1 MTEGG
6 ENKVEKPN
14 KLDIMIAKMMN
25 KVFRKR
31 LLLHALRTGEVP
43 KFRRISR
50 HERRAMMSK
59 AKHKKSFTLVELS
72 IVLSILGILISGLF
86 AGKKLIAHSEVAAT
100 IKQIE
105 IYRKAINTFYQTYG
119 WLPGDF
125 PNAQYQL
132 APKGYENKTPE
143 EIVSLITSNR
153 TQADKIPINGE
164 GRGKVFQ
171 CIRKLN
177 NTSNYYSEAFGVWSH
192 LGAAELI
199 DKQYSNLCKTIN
211 SASTYK
217 CVEPGYNMPEYEYGS
232 GNGVYY
238 FTNLMHNINKS
249 DANGNGNCRWGLI
262 ADQLRTDIEAN
273 QHHALVIASFND
285 YTSNDDQSG
294 VNEELCGS
302 LTYVKSYLL
311 PLKGVVPVETMNAI
325 DAKIDDGLPLT
336 GYVFGV
342 NEAHKYTFE
351 VHKTHTTSDGKVN
364 KPNRCANTDE
374 QYMYSALTETQ
385 LQDENFKTLNTY
397 RTHDNAAKC
406 IGVFSFSEF

>member
-1 MTEGG
+1 MHWSVCNATVLIMTEGG
-6 ENKVEKPN
+6 ENKVEKPS

-50 HERRAMMSK
+50 HDRRAMMSR
-59 AKHKKSFTLVELS
+59 AKHKRSFTLVELS
-72 IVLSILGILISGLF
+72 IVLSILGILISGLL
-86 AGKKLIAHSEVAAT
+86 AGKKLIANSEVAAT

-119 WLPGDF
+119 YLPGDF

-132 APKGYENKTPE
+132 APKGYETKTPAE
-143 EIVSLITSNR
+143 LVSLISSNR
-153 TQADKIPINGE
+153 AQADKIPINGE

-177 NTSNYYSEAFGVWSH
+177 NTANYYSEAFGVWSH
-192 LGAAELI
+192 LGAAGLI

-211 SASTYK
+211 SGITYQ

-238 FTNLMHNINKS
+238 FTNLMHGIT
-249 DANGNGNCRWGLI
+249 NGGATPRWGLI
-262 ADQLRTDIEAN
+262 ADSLRTDIDAN
-273 QHHALVIASFND
+273 KHHALVLASFND
-285 YTSNDDQSG
+285 YTATGAQGG
-294 VNEELCGS
+294 VSEELCGP
-302 LTYVKSYLL
+302 LTYVFAYLL

-325 DAKIDDGLPLT
+325 DAKIDDGFPLT
-336 GYVFGV
+336 GHVFGV
-342 NEAHKYTFE
+342 NEASSYTWNIN
-351 VHKTHTTSDGKVN
+351 SQ
-364 KPNRCANTDE
+364 PRCANTNE
-374 QYMYSALTETQ
+374 VAMYSALTSTQ
-385 LQDENFKTLNTY
+385 LQDANFKKLNVY
-397 RTHDNAAKC
+397 RAHDTSANC